1 MKLNFKFSALAAVGL
16 CFLINNQA
24 FASRL
29 PDDTW
34 EFIKKE
40 LPNATQRFDS
50 VILLDANTMYVPLYP
65 AEKATVDNIKI
76 DYTYPSNQTL
86 KQKPE
91 VVILN
96 NNYVLMKIFKDK
108 KGNFTITK
116 NENLPNKVKL
126 GVMPQDMLV
135 PTGFKIPESMKIIM
149 GDLLIP
155 NRGDNLLITT
165 SDATLGNSDDEE
177 AADIVPMAELKDAKT
192 FIANNKT
199 KFVLVYD
206 KGGTAPLYEIKLSGL
221 PNKIIASPKTKFA
234 LTMYFG
240 NKTAEVID
248 LVNERVLTKIDFEGL
263 PTDADLDITSQIAY
277 VTSAKANSIYMVD
290 LNNASLAKTIKS
302 DRAPNKIS
310 VSGPDGALIFSDKNN
325 ENIYIMDL
333 KSGTYSIKKIA
344 NVKNLSKLLMKN
356 GKIIALS
363 RTLNKGYIYKLNSFE
378 SENPA
383 ELVSELDL
391 AEKPTDALIYKDK
404 AFILSSKEGVVNIYD
419 FNQNK
424 MLEPISIGSGGFY
437 SKITLIPNK
446 TNAVIT
452 GINTKKMVIVDLENN
467 KMEKKAK
474 SDIDIADIVIID
486 KNPPIKPAVDIK
498 EQKEE
503 PTEETVLEP
512 ITDSE
517 KEPVQE
523 PVDKNNE
530 QEEVQEAI

>member
-1 MKLNFKFSALAAVGL
+1 MKLNFKFSALAAFCL

-50 VILLDANTMYVPLYP
+50 VIILDTNTMYVPLYP
-65 AEKATVDNIKI
+65 AEKSTVDNIKI
-76 DYTYPSNQTL
+76 DYTYPNNQTL

-116 NENLPNKVKL
+116 NENLPSEVKL

-135 PTGFKIPESMKIIM
+135 PTGFKIPESLKIIM

-165 SDATLGNSDDEE
+165 SDATLSDDEE
-177 AADIVPMAELKDAKT
+177 TADIVPMVEFKDTKT

-240 NKTAEVID
+240 NKTAEIID
-248 LVNERVLTKIDFEGL
+248 LVNERVLTKIDFEDI
-263 PTDADLDITSQIAY
+263 PTDADIDIVNQIAY
-277 VTSAKANSIYMVD
+277 VTSARANSIYMVD

-310 VSGPDGALIFSDKNN
+310 VSGQDNVLVFNDKNN

-344 NVKNLSKLLMKN
+344 NVKNLSKLLIKN

-383 ELVSELDL
+383 ELIAELDL
-391 AEKPTDALIYKDK
+391 AEKPTDVLVYKDK
-404 AFILSSKEGVVNIYD
+404 AFILCSKENILNVYD
-419 FNQNK
+419 FAQNK
-424 MLEPISIGSGGFY
+424 MLEPIALDKNGFY

-446 TNAVIT
+446 SNAVVT
-452 GINTKKMVIVDLENN
+452 GINTKKMIIVDLENN
-467 KMEKKAK
+467 KTEKKAK
-474 SDIDIADIVIID
+474 SEIDIADIVILD

-523 PVDKNNE
+523 PVDKNVE
-530 QEEVQEAI
+530 QEKVQEAI

>member
-1 MKLNFKFSALAAVGL
+1 MKLNFKFSALAAFCL

-50 VILLDANTMYVPLYP
+50 VIILDANTMYVPLYP

-76 DYTYPSNQTL
+76 DYTYPNNQTL

-116 NENLPNKVKL
+116 NENLPSEVKL

-135 PTGFKIPESMKIIM
+135 PTGFKIPESLKIIM

-165 SDATLGNSDDEE
+165 SDATLSDDEE
-177 AADIVPMAELKDAKT
+177 TADIVPMVEFKDTKT

-206 KGGTAPLYEIKLSGL
+206 KGGAAPLYEIKLSGL

-240 NKTAEVID
+240 NKTAEIID
-248 LVNERVLTKIDFEGL
+248 LVNERVLTKIDFEDI
-263 PTDADLDITSQIAY
+263 PTDADIDIVNQIAY
-277 VTSAKANSIYMVD
+277 VTSARANSIYMVD

-310 VSGPDGALIFSDKNN
+310 VSGQDNVLVFNDKNN

-344 NVKNLSKLLMKN
+344 NVKNLSKLLIKN

-383 ELVSELDL
+383 ELIAELDL
-391 AEKPTDALIYKDK
+391 AEKPTDVLVYKDK
-404 AFILSSKEGVVNIYD
+404 AFILCSKENILNVYD
-419 FNQNK
+419 FAQNK
-424 MLEPISIGSGGFY
+424 MLEPIALDKNGFY

-446 TNAVIT
+446 SNAVVT
-452 GINTKKMVIVDLENN
+452 GINTKKMIIVDLENN
-467 KMEKKAK
+467 KTEKKAK
-474 SDIDIADIVIID
+474 SEIDIADIVILD

-523 PVDKNNE
+523 PVDKNVE
-530 QEEVQEAI
+530 QEKVQEAI

>member
-1 MKLNFKFSALAAVGL
+1 MRLNFKLKAFAAIGL
-16 CFLINNQA
+16 CFLAINSA
-24 FASRL
+24 LASRL

-65 AEKATVDNIKI
+65 AERADVDNIKI
-76 DYTYPSNQTL
+76 EYTYPNNQTL

-149 GDLLIP
+149 GDLLVP

-165 SDATLGNSDDEE
+165 SDATLSDDENT
-177 AADIVPMAELKDAKT
+177 ADIVPMAEFKDTKA

-206 KGGTAPLYEIKLSGL
+206 KGGSSPLYEIKLSGL
-221 PNKIIASPKTKFA
+221 PSKIIASPKTKFA

-248 LVNERVLTKIDFEGL
+248 LVNERVLTKIDFEDT
-263 PTDADLDITSQIAY
+263 PTDADIDILSQMAY

-290 LNNASLAKTIKS
+290 LNNATLAKTIKS
-302 DRAPNKIS
+302 DRMPNKIS
-310 VSGPDGALIFSDKNN
+310 VSGTDGVLVFNDKNN
-325 ENIYIMDL
+325 ENIYLMDL

-344 NVKNLSKLLMKN
+344 NVKNLSKLLINN
-356 GKIIALS
+356 GKILALS
-363 RTLNKGYIYKLNSFE
+363 RTLNKAYIYKLNNFE
-378 SENPA
+378 SENPV
-383 ELVSELDL
+383 ELISDVDL
-391 AEKPTDALIYKDK
+391 AQKPTDALIYKDK
-404 AFILSSKEGVVNIYD
+404 AFILSSKEGIVNIYD
-419 FNQNK
+419 FTQNK
-424 MLEPISIGSGGFY
+424 MLAPISLDNSGFY

-446 TNAVIT
+446 SNAVVT
-452 GINTKKMVIVDLENN
+452 GINTKKVIILDLENN

-474 SDIDIADIVIID
+474 SEIDVADIVIID

-512 ITDSE
+512 ISDSD

-523 PVDKNNE
+523 QPEEENANQKN
-530 QEEVQEAI
+530 VQEAI

>member
-1 MKLNFKFSALAAVGL
+1 MKLNLKLNALLAVSL
-16 CFLINNQA
+16 CFLTGGQA
-24 FASRL
+24 LASRL
-29 PDDTW
+29 PDDVF

-76 DYTYPSNQTL
+76 DYTYPNNQTL

-165 SDATLGNSDDEE
+165 SDATLGNPDDEE
-177 AADIVPMAELKDAKT
+177 SADIVPMVELKETKT

-206 KGGTAPLYEIKLSGL
+206 KGGTVPLYEIKLSGL

-240 NKTAEVID
+240 NKTAEIID
-248 LVNERVLTKIDFEGL
+248 LVNERVLTKIDFEDI
-263 PTDADLDITSQIAY
+263 PTDADLDVTSQIAY

-302 DRAPNKIS
+302 DRAPSKIS
-310 VSGPDGALIFSDKNN
+310 VSGSDGALIFNDKNN

-344 NVKNLSKLLMKN
+344 NVKNLSKLLMKD
-356 GKIIALS
+356 GRILALS
-363 RTLNKGYIYKLNSFE
+363 RTLNKAYIYRLNGFE

-383 ELVSELDL
+383 ELIAEIDL

-404 AFILSSKEGVVNIYD
+404 AFILSSKEGVINIYD

-424 MLEPISIGSGGFY
+424 MLETIALEKDGFY
-437 SKITLIPNK
+437 SKMTIIPNK
-446 TNAVIT
+446 SNAVVT
-452 GINTKKMVIVDLENN
+452 GINTKKMIIIDLENN
-467 KMEKKAK
+467 KMERKAK
-474 SDIDIADIVIID
+474 SDIDVADIVIID

-503 PTEETVLEP
+503 PTEETVFEP
-512 ITDSE
+512 VNNE
-517 KEPVQE
+517 NNEPVQE
-523 PVDKNNE
+523 QTGTNKE
-530 QEEVQEAI
+530 QEEAKEAI